1 MDKAKE
7 YIRNIKVPRGVYLPD
22 LIDEYN
28 RIGQRFIPWGR
39 DNLQPNRTLNAV
51 ANAPTASG
59 SSASYSD
66 FIEGQGFLENGDI
79 IVNREGHTLNDI
91 LEFAAIQRSIFGGF
105 AVHFNYNLLGQIN
118 EIQMVKMHLVR
129 VGRELKTVII
139 QDWDLRQGT
148 FLDNEFPI
156 HGTAKLS
163 DLVEAAGGFSKFKGT
178 VYFKP
183 GNMDLYPSLF
193 SDSAILSFEF
203 EKDVQLTSLSFI
215 KNGMKSSGVLKLPSQ
230 TNASENDVKDQQELE
245 KLHEPGT
252 AGSIISLTMPLN
264 AEGDFSNTNLFE
276 SFDLP
281 SIDKMFTNQVKTAKD
296 FILSAY
302 NMPEIL
308 LGISSKGM
316 FNDASFS
323 EAFTYFNGKTQKPR
337 AKMEREFNSFMGD
350 TVWDISDLEIIPL
363 SLSSFVKI
371 SEPVEPVEPI
381 GKSIKNV
388 KAIQKFFNIFK

>member
-1 MDKAKE
+1 M
-7 YIRNIKVPRGVYLPD
+7 
-22 LIDEYN
+22 
-28 RIGQRFIPWGR
+28 IGQRFIPWGR
-39 DNLQPNRTLNAV
+39 DNLQPNRTLNAIS
-51 ANAPTASG
+51 NSPTSSG

-66 FIEGQGFLENGDI
+66 FIEGQGFIEHGDI
-79 IVNREGHTLNDI
+79 IVNREGQTLNDI
-91 LEFAAIQRSIFGGF
+91 LEFASIQRSVFGGF
-105 AVHFNYNLLGQIN
+105 SLHFNYNLLGQIN
-118 EIQMVKMHLVR
+118 EIQMVKMHMLR
-129 VGRELKTVII
+129 VGKELKTVLL

-163 DLVEAAGGFSKFKGT
+163 ELVEKAGGFSKFKGT
-178 VYFKP
+178 VYYKP

-230 TNASENDVKDQQELE
+230 TNAAENDAKDQQELE
-245 KLHEPGT
+245 KLHLPQT

-264 AEGDFSNTNLFE
+264 SEGDVDNKGNLFE
-276 SFDLP
+276 SFDIP
-281 SIDKMFTNQVKTAKD
+281 NIDKMFVNQVATAKD

-316 FNDASFS
+316 FNSASFS
-323 EAFTYFNGKTQKPR
+323 EAFVYFNGKTQKPR
-337 AKMEREFNSFMGD
+337 SKMEREFNSFMGD
-350 TVWDISDLEIIPL
+350 TVWGISDLEINPL
-363 SLSSFVKI
+363 SLSSFVKV
-371 SEPVEPVEPI
+371 SEPVKPVETPVKKVQAK
-381 GKSIKNV
+381 KS
-388 KAIQKFFNIFK
+388 FFKIFS

>member
-1 MDKAKE
+1 MDKEKQ
-7 YIRNIKVPRGVYLPD
+7 YIRNVKVSRGVYLPD
-22 LIDEYN
+22 LIEEYN
-28 RIGQRFIPWGR
+28 HIGQRFIPWGR
-39 DNLQPNRTLNAV
+39 DNLQPNRTLNAIS
-51 ANAPTASG
+51 NSPTSSG
-59 SSASYSD
+59 ASASYSD
-66 FIEGQGFLENGDI
+66 FIEGQGFIEHGDT
-79 IVNREGHTLNDI
+79 IVNREGQTLNDI
-91 LEFAAIQRSIFGGF
+91 LEFASIQRSIFGGF
-105 AVHFNYNLLGQIN
+105 SVHFNYNLLGQIN
-118 EIQMVKMHLVR
+118 EIQMVKMHMVR
-129 VGRELKTVII
+129 VGKERKTVII

-148 FLDNEFPI
+148 FQDTEFPI
-156 HGTAKLS
+156 HGTAKLA

-178 VYFKP
+178 VYYKP

-230 TNASENDVKDQQELE
+230 TNGSDDDIKDQEELA

-252 AGSIISLTMPLN
+252 AGSIISLNMPLN

-281 SIDKMFTNQVKTAKD
+281 SIDKMFINQVKTAKD

-316 FNDASFS
+316 FNDANFS

-337 AKMEREFNSFMGD
+337 GKMEREFNSFMD
-350 TVWDISDLEIIPL
+350 ETVWGISGLEIIPL

-371 SEPVEPVEPI
+371 SEPTRTAETPV
-381 GKSIKNV
+381 KKVQAIKR
-388 KAIQKFFNIFK
+388 FFNIFK